1 MIFLIGRVHGSSTP
15 ASYML
20 QGLLDKLTNFCDVQT
35 QNLLDNYIFK
45 IIPTINPDG
54 VARGY
59 WKFDTLGQD
68 LNECF

>member
-1 MIFLIGRVHGSSTP
+1 MI
-15 ASYML
+15 
-20 QGLLDKLTNFCDVQT
+20 QGLLDKLTNFSDIQT
-35 QNLLDNYIFK
+35 QILLDNYIFK

-59 WKFDTLGQD
+59 WKYDTLGQD